1 MNAKKFSEAM
11 GELDSKYV
19 EEAIHYKK
27 KSKKSVWVKLGAA
40 AVCVGLA
47 CGFAI
52 HFISIQGDGDQ
63 VTNHTDTV
71 SDNQDEASYNA
82 DVAPMIYVN
91 GVLYKG
97 SAEQISIRDL
107 KDELVYLGKIQS
119 DIINLQGAAGTET
132 LLDGVPKENFQANIP
147 IVGAKVY
154 RYGDK
159 NLVVETDG
167 AYWLYEA
174 VDDEIL
180 DNENGISIEKE
191 MQIDPDHKSF
201 LPL

>member
-27 KSKKSVWVKLGAA
+27 KSKKFVWVKLGAA
-40 AVCVGLA
+40 AVCVGLV

-63 VTNHTDTV
+63 ATNHTDTV
-71 SDNQDEASYNA
+71 SDNQDEASYHA
-82 DVAPMIYVN
+82 DVAPMVYVN

-180 DNENGISIEKE
+180 DNENGLSKEEE
-191 MQIDPDHKSF
+191 MQVDPDHKSF